1 MPMKQE
7 GSRSNSATSN
17 RPSKWSNAT
26 HNNNRGCRRSSSRRA
41 RIRRLSRRRKS
52 LNSPLAAGRMRTLK
66 KSQLEAGAAKRARHV
81 VPLHGREHRAELAG
95 GEAFQS
101 AKACVEVCGRQAPQA
116 GEGAA
121 EIPGGTVALARVAF
135 ETAGNQVAVGIA
147 SQARAWHDVN
157 SPLATRHS
165 PLFFFCR

>member
-41 RIRRLSRRRKS
+41 RLRRLSRRRKS

-66 KSQLEAGAAKRARHV
+66 KSRLEARATKRARRV
-81 VPLHGREHRAELAG
+81 VPLHGREHRAELAC
-95 GEAFQS
+95 GEIFHGAQ
-101 AKACVEVCGRQAPQA
+101 ARVEFGGRQASQA
-116 GEGAA
+116 VERAQKIRGRTAA
-121 EIPGGTVALARVAF
+121 LVRVAF
-135 ETAGNQVAVGIA
+135 ETAG
-147 SQARAWHDVN
+147 
-157 SPLATRHS
+157 
-165 PLFFFCR
+165 

>member
-52 LNSPLAAGRMRTLK
+52 LNSPLAAGRWSTLK
-66 KSQLEAGAAKRARHV
+66 KSRLEAGATKRARRV
-81 VPLHGREHRAELAG
+81 VPLHGWEGRAELAC
-95 GEAFQS
+95 GETFQG
-101 AKACVEVCGRQAPQA
+101 AEAAVEFGGRQAALAVESAQK
-116 GEGAA
+116 
-121 EIPGGTVALARVAF
+121 IRGGTVALARVAF
-135 ETAGNQVAVGIA
+135 HTRGNQVAVGIA
-147 SQARAWHDVN
+147 SEARARDDVVKT
-157 SPLATRHS
+157 LHVG
-165 PLFFFCR
+165 

>member
-26 HNNNRGCRRSSSRRA
+26 HNNNRGCRRGNNRRA

-66 KSQLEAGAAKRARHV
+66 KSRLEAGATKRARRV
-81 VPLHGREHRAELAG
+81 VPLHGWQRRPELAG
-95 GEAFQS
+95 GEIFQGAEAGVANRADLLGQAHLHEMPGLAAFQHAQSPQLIEPAHRLAHRSDGETQS
-101 AKACVEVCGRQAPQA
+101 AG
-116 GEGAA
+116 
-121 EIPGGTVALARVAF
+121 
-135 ETAGNQVAVGIA
+135 
-147 SQARAWHDVN
+147 
-157 SPLATRHS
+157 
-165 PLFFFCR
+165 